1 MTDVRMLIDGRS
13 RSAALGLIVTLAVA
27 VAGCSSK
34 PVDERADIRD
44 SYEDTNRKVFAFNM
58 GVDSYVL
65 KPVASGYRNT
75 VPEGGRL
82 AVSNHLR
89 WASMPSTAVNSTLQG
104 KYENAGLAAL
114 NFLVNGLTLGF
125 ADLTEGED
133 EVMRKDFGQTLA
145 SWDVPEGFYVMV
157 PVLGPRTTRSLGGT
171 VVDFAMNPLR
181 VFGTGNTVQTI
192 NAAQG
197 PVGAVSFRAQ
207 NFDAINDVKYNA
219 LDPYARTRSVY
230 FQARQGLLEDRVTGV
245 VGSAVSEDEFD
256 SLFEE
261 ENNDD
266 PASCHRTSSVL
277 PDAAAAVRG
286 CQ

>member
-1 MTDVRMLIDGRS
+1 MTDVHKLNDGRS
-13 RSAALGLIVTLAVA
+13 RGAAAGLLTAMMVA
-27 VAGCSSK
+27 LAGCSSV
-34 PVDERADIRD
+34 PAEERADFRD
-44 SYEDTNRKVFAFNM
+44 PYEDANRKVFAFNM

-65 KPVASGYRNT
+65 EPVASGYRNT
-75 VPEGGRL
+75 VSEGGRA

-104 KYENAGLAAL
+104 KFENAGLATL

-133 EVMRKDFGQTLA
+133 EVMQEDFGQTLA
-145 SWDVPEGFYVMV
+145 SWDVPEGSYVMV

-192 NAAQG
+192 NAAQA

-207 NFDAINDVKYNA
+207 NFDTINDVKYNA

-230 FQARQGLLEDRVTGV
+230 FQARQGLLEDRVTGAA
-245 VGSAVSEDEFD
+245 GSAVSEDEFD

-261 ENNDD
+261 E
-266 PASCHRTSSVL
+266 S
-277 PDAAAAVRG
+277 
-286 CQ
+286 Q

>member
-1 MTDVRMLIDGRS
+1 MTDIHKLNDGRC
-13 RSAALGLIVTLAVA
+13 RGTAAGLHKAMMVA
-27 VAGCSSK
+27 LAGCSAM
-34 PVDERADIRD
+34 PAEERADSRD
-44 SYEDTNRKVFAFNM
+44 PYEDANRKVFAFNM

-65 KPVASGYRNT
+65 EPVASGYRNT
-75 VPEGGRL
+75 VSEGGRA

-104 KYENAGLAAL
+104 KFENAGLATL

-133 EVMRKDFGQTLA
+133 EVMQEDFGQTLA
-145 SWDVPEGFYVMV
+145 SWDVPEGSYVMV

-192 NAAQG
+192 NAAQA

-230 FQARQGLLEDRVTGV
+230 FQARQGLLEDRVTGAA
-245 VGSAVSEDEFD
+245 GSAVSEDEFD

-261 ENNDD
+261 E
-266 PASCHRTSSVL
+266 SK
-277 PDAAAAVRG
+277 
-286 CQ
+286 